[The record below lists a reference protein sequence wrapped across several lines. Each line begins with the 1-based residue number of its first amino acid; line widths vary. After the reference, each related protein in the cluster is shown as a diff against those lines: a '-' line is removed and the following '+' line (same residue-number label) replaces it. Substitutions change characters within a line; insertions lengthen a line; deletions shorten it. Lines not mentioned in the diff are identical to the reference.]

1 MQTELEKLIA
11 RIKERVGNRKINIL
25 IADDE
30 EYIRE
35 MVIGTLNN
43 CGFECFENSNGKDA
57 VSTYRANPPHFFSIV
72 ILDDRMRPLDGRD
85 ALPQILE
92 INPEARVVMF
102 TTAVSEVEFKGAVAL
117 VHKPVRMIA
126 LLQVIE
132 DVLMSSTR

>member
-1 MQTELEKLIA
+1 MQAEIEKIIA
-11 RIKERVGNRKINIL
+11 RIKQRIGNREINIL

-35 MVIGTLNN
+35 MVVGTLNN

-72 ILDDRMRPLDGRD
+72 LLDDRMRPLDGRE

-102 TTAVSEVEFKGAVAL
+102 TTAVSEVDFKGAVAL
-117 VHKPVRMIA
+117 VHKPVRMFV
-126 LLQVIE
+126 LLNVIE
-132 DVLMSSTR
+132 DVLISSM